1 MAQTLMIY
9 DGTTGETAPG
19 LRTGGI
25 PLVPVGFSWPRCATC
40 EGAMQFLAQLPVDD
54 GTVAVFICANDP
66 GLCEEWDPFD
76 GGNRAYLFPSGTSG
90 GLVPATVLAEGETQL
105 GAVSAVKTVTVE
117 EDTYDDARS
126 AYAELCGRGRAVLGS
141 LGGEPDWYY
150 ADRAPDCPECEKP
163 MAFVAHLEEGN
174 ETATAANY
182 GGGLGYVLT
191 CAPCTW
197 AVFLTQS

>member
-1 MAQTLMIY
+1 MPQTLMIY

-25 PLVPVGFSWPRCATC
+25 PLVPVGFLGPVRHLRGRDAVPG
-40 EGAMQFLAQLPVDD
+40 ELPVDE

-76 GGNRAYLFPSGTSG
+76 GGNRAYLFPSAVSG
-90 GLVPATVLAEGETQL
+90 GLVPATVPAEGETRL

-150 ADRAPDCPECEKP
+150 ADRVPNCPECEKP

-182 GGGLGYVLT
+182 GAASGT
-191 CAPCTW
+191 
-197 AVFLTQS
+197 S